1 MTSAEQLLRKMFD
14 AAVAAAQ
21 PQTNMPLLLPSY
33 PARGRLVILG
43 AGKASAAMAQAAE
56 RHYRRPLEGLVVTR
70 YGHAV
75 PCEGIEIVEAAHPVP
90 DAAGRE
96 AARRIMALA
105 ESLSAEDTVVC
116 LISGGGSALLTLPA
130 PELSLEEEQD
140 IVRQAREIGMAIND
154 MNCLRRH
161 LSAIKGGR
169 LAAACH
175 PAKVY
180 TLLISDVPGN
190 DPADIASGP
199 TEGDPTTCADALEIV
214 DRYGIALPGHVRA
227 ALEAGRSR
235 A

>member
-105 ESLSAEDTVVC
+105 
-116 LISGGGSALLTLPA
+116 
-130 PELSLEEEQD
+130 
-140 IVRQAREIGMAIND
+140 
-154 MNCLRRH
+154 
-161 LSAIKGGR
+161 
-169 LAAACH
+169 AAASCV
-175 PAKVY
+175 AFS
-180 TLLISDVPGN
+180 LLLLYGAWQYWLPFAGTQVWYEVN
-190 DPADIASGP
+190 DIPMPDW
-199 TEGDPTTCADALEIV
+199 L
-214 DRYGIALPGHVRA
+214 RFLMQ
-227 ALEAGRSR
+227 
-235 A
+235 